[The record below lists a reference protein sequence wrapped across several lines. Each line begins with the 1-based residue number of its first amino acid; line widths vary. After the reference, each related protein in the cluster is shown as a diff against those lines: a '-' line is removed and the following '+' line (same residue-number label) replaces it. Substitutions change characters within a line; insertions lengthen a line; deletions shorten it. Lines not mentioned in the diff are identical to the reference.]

1 MDRKKEVFGMYVDEN
16 DCPKYWLS
24 ILNGV
29 KNRSVDDILIA
40 SIDGLTRFPV
50 SILEVCPKTEILQ
63 SITHQIRNSTKYVS
77 YKDIKALMANLKK
90 GYGLVDKDAALYELE

>member
-1 MDRKKEVFGMYVDEN
+1 MNRKKEVFGMYVDEN

-40 SIDGLTRFPV
+40 SIDSLTIFFE
-50 SILEVCPKTEILQ
+50 SILIVCLKTEILQ
-63 SITHQIRNSTKYVS
+63 SITHQIRNSTKYVP
-77 YKDIKALMANLKK
+77 YKDIKALMTDL
-90 GYGLVDKDAALYELE
+90 

>member
-29 KNRSVDDILIA
+29 KNRSVDDILSA
-40 SIDGLTRFPV
+40 SIDGLTSFLE

-63 SITHQIRNSTKYVS
+63 SITHQIRTVQSMYHTK
-77 YKDIKALMANLKK
+77 ILKH
-90 GYGLVDKDAALYELE
+90 